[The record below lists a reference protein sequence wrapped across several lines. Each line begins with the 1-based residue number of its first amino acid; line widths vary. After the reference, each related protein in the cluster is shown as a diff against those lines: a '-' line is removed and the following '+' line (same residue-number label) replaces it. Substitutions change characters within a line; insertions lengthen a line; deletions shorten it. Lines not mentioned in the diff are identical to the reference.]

1 MPNRCQE
8 LKTEERDEGGSPNSS
23 GSFMGD
29 LEGEQLLERVVPMA
43 SRIAWANVAVALMA
57 VVMPS
62 WRKILV
68 FSGLDTMQSWRE
80 ISKNLLAICQ
90 MV

>member
-1 MPNRCQE
+1 
-8 LKTEERDEGGSPNSS
+8 
-23 GSFMGD
+23 MGEI
-29 LEGEQLLERVVPMA
+29 EGEQLLERVVPMA

-68 FSGLDTMQSWRE
+68 FSGLDTMQSWRG
-80 ISKNLLAICQ
+80 ISKNLLAI
-90 MV
+90 